1 MGVVEVGLAPS
12 LAPRGSALQELL
24 GPGFAV
30 ASGTVGTN
38 GVVILDEQPG
48 ATIRELRSRAES
60 LGIIVLLEDQD
71 DRTPRAVVSLI
82 DAGADVCLV
91 APGLAGLAAH
101 VRALAAHHPEHAA
114 PQRACLA

>member
-12 LAPRGSALQELL
+12 LAHRRTALQELL
-24 GPGFAV
+24 GDGFAV
-30 ASGTVGTN
+30 GDRTLGPN
-38 GVVILDEQPG
+38 GVVILDEESGPVIAQ
-48 ATIRELRSRAES
+48 TRARAQA

-82 DAGADVCLV
+82 VAGADVCLV
-91 APGLAGLAAH
+91 APGAAGLAAH